1 MALVLEYPMKLFIL
15 IVVIFVV
22 IGIMIQ
28 YKQKIMNLDLF
39 NKNDEKKCEV
49 ETTVTSEPNLN
60 NAVLEKYCNLCYLKN
75 EQGKC
80 KEDALCYVINTNLV
94 NPSTISINKDYC
106 SITCN
111 KEVTSVYVQYKWL
124 TGTVEISC

>member
-39 NKNDEKKCEV
+39 NKNDEKKC
-49 ETTVTSEPNLN
+49 
-60 NAVLEKYCNLCYLKN
+60 
-75 EQGKC
+75 
-80 KEDALCYVINTNLV
+80 
-94 NPSTISINKDYC
+94 
-106 SITCN
+106 
-111 KEVTSVYVQYKWL
+111 
-124 TGTVEISC
+124 